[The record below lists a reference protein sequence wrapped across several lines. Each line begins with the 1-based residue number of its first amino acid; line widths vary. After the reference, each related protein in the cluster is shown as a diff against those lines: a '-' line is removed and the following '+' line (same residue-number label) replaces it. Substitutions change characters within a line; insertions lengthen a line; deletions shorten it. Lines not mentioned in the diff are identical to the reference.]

1 MRVWMFANC
10 QVCFYLP
17 TILILQDKSKLV
29 PASME
34 MAAPPPS
41 QHLWTRGRHQL
52 AVGLENLNPL
62 GLAHLV
68 HVLLV
73 GKHGVL
79 HWFGWIFLKPLLVF
93 PKTSI
98 RKCSA
103 RFHGRFPVSHR
114 SCSSWRGHGFENLGL
129 TLEASHQLT
138 VRSNKSD
145 PSNWYSI
152 E

>member
-1 MRVWMFANC
+1 MPGLLLPANHFDSTRQIKVGPC
-10 QVCFYLP
+10 INGDGCATAIP
-17 TILILQDKSKLV
+17 TSLDSWETSACSRPRKPQPTWSCPPGSCAPGGKTWSFTLIWLNF
-29 PASME
+29 
-34 MAAPPPS
+34 
-41 QHLWTRGRHQL
+41 
-52 AVGLENLNPL
+52 LEIS
-62 GLAHLV
+62 
-68 HVLLV
+68 
-73 GKHGVL
+73 
-79 HWFGWIFLKPLLVF
+79 FGF